1 MHTALDI
8 INQLESK
15 LEKSEDDLFRESNR
29 FKTCKEELKAEI
41 KLLKE
46 SIKKSNEKEKLE
58 ENISTMSNP
67 VQTVNISKTSTEA
80 STSLI
85 NSNPI
90 LNLGSDMHKIKP
102 RPNLDIA

>member
-1 MHTALDI
+1 MW
-8 INQLESK
+8 QK
-15 LEKSEDDLFRESNR
+15 EKYNLQNR
-29 FKTCKEELKAEI
+29 VDNFGETSAADRSAKTKERTIKA
-41 KLLKE
+41 
-46 SIKKSNEKEKLE
+46 EKEKLE